1 MLAWLSKNIATIIIC
16 LVLAVIVALIIF
28 SLVKNKKKRQIL
40 LRLQLCPLCYG
51 RLLPQRE
58 SAKGQKAQLISTTEQ
73 KKGRS
78 ANCVLLAYSGGFFP
92 RFADIIKETAHI
104 GGAKLDISIRRIQN
118 RC

>member
-28 SLVKNKKKRQIL
+28 SLVKIRKGQIL

-58 SAKGQKAQLISTTEQ
+58 SAKRQKHS
-73 KKGRS
+73 
-78 ANCVLLAYSGGFFP
+78 
-92 RFADIIKETAHI
+92 
-104 GGAKLDISIRRIQN
+104 
-118 RC
+118 